1 MPNFIKNVI
10 NIRAHYTI
18 KNKIVKYKVM
28 FLLLLDLFFF
38 FKKIIGLIQ
47 IFKRVHSYFCRLNYI
62 YIYKGNFQNFRAVFT
77 DQFMLNG
84 VFTAHAKQYF
94 TLGTRPR
101 ILEMNPVSFCKVF
114 QNTKISLFYIF

>member
-1 MPNFIKNVI
+1 
-10 NIRAHYTI
+10 
-18 KNKIVKYKVM
+18 M
-28 FLLLLDLFFF
+28 FLLLLDPFFF

-47 IFKRVHSYFCRLNYI
+47 IFKRAHSYFCRLNFIYIYI

-77 DQFMLNG
+77 DQSMLNG
-84 VFTAHAKQYF
+84 VFTAHAEQYF

-101 ILEMNPVSFCKVF
+101 ILEMNRVSFCKVF